1 MARIVWEAMAMTN
14 ERTGEVRIDSES
26 DIVTARKIIREA
38 AMAMG
43 FGVTDV
49 TRIVTAASELT
60 RNVFR
65 YAGSGIMHWRTVNA
79 GEVVGLEL
87 TFEDYGPG
95 IPDIQRAMEA
105 GYTTKGGLG
114 LGLPGAK
121 RLMDEM
127 EIESEVGK
135 GTRVTVKKW
144 RR

>member
-1 MARIVWEAMAMTN
+1 MSKATAMAG
-14 ERTGEVRIDSES
+14 EHGGEVFINSES
-26 DIVTARKIIREA
+26 DIVAARKIVRHA
-38 AMAMG
+38 AMALG

-65 YAGSGIMHWRTVNA
+65 YAGSGLMRWREVSTGNA
-79 GEVVGLEL
+79 VGLEL
-87 TFEDYGPG
+87 TFEDNGPG
-95 IPDIQRAMEA
+95 IPDIQRAMEV

-121 RLMDEM
+121 RLMDDM

-135 GTRVTVKKW
+135 GTKVTVKKW
-144 RR
+144 RK